1 MQLTVNLYRF
11 FFIGVFLCLLSAT
24 GMAQQPRVSEF
35 KGSSLPSDESVIQLQ
50 WVVESESQV
59 ILYELHRKL
68 LRDSDFKKITE
79 VSVGQGVSAGR
90 YEYSD
95 NTVFKTTA
103 SSEPVVYNLY
113 AKMQN
118 GDLLFLA
125 QAEVNFTTTAVRRT
139 WGSIKAMFQ

>member
-1 MQLTVNLYRF
+1 M
-11 FFIGVFLCLLSAT
+11 LLSRFIFSGLT
-24 GMAQQPRVSEF
+24 LFLLTTLSVAQQPRVNEF
-35 KGSSLPSDESVIQLQ
+35 KGSPMPSDESIIQLH
-50 WVVESESQV
+50 WVVEAESQV
-59 ILYELHRKL
+59 ILYEIQRKL
-68 LRDSDFKKITE
+68 LRDADFKKITE
-79 VSVGQGVSAGR
+79 VSVGQGSTTGR
-90 YEYSD
+90 YEFSD